1 MTGRSSNLQLR
12 GFKLFLRFYSTIM
25 SRKFETVA
33 GYLHHMSRAQ
43 SKFHIHSP
51 FVFDFYANVL
61 MNAGTRSHYRV
72 IDRIRKEL
80 ETVPRYIKRKDF
92 GNCDKD
98 YPSDQRFVRVR
109 DIAVRTS
116 VNRKKGEFLFRLI
129 RRYHLEQI
137 LELGTSLGISTI
149 YLGLA
154 APAGK
159 IITLEGC
166 IDSANLAA
174 ENFDKAGLNQIRV
187 ITGTFEEKLPEA
199 FKLMP
204 EPDLIF
210 IDGNHRKEPT
220 LRYFEECLKHIR
232 PDTVLVI
239 DDIYWSADMQQAWKE
254 ICAHPRVKVTI
265 DLYQMGVIFFKDELS
280 KENFI
285 LHF

>member
-1 MTGRSSNLQLR
+1 
-12 GFKLFLRFYSTIM
+12 M
-25 SRKFETVA
+25 SRRFEAVV
-33 GYLHHMSRAQ
+33 GYLQYVSLTQ

-92 GNCDKD
+92 GSKEKD
-98 YPSDQRFVRVR
+98 FPSDQRFVRVR
-109 DIAVRTS
+109 DVAVRTS

-129 RRYHLEQI
+129 RRYHLENI

-166 IDSANLAA
+166 IDSANLAT
-174 ENFDKAGLNQIRV
+174 ENFEKAGLDHIRV
-187 ITGTFEEKLPEA
+187 ITGTFEEKLAEA
-199 FKLMP
+199 FTLMP

-210 IDGNHRKEPT
+210 IDGNHRKVPT
-220 LRYFEECLKHIR
+220 LVYFEACLQHIR
-232 PDTVLVI
+232 PDTVLVL
-239 DDIYWSADMQQAWKE
+239 DDIYWSAEMQQAWKL
-254 ICAHPRVKVTI
+254 ICNHPRVKVTI
-265 DLYQMGVIFFKDELS
+265 NLYQMGVVFFKEELS